1 MKDNNMSLV
10 QKEAYLKYSKNP
22 GIPTKKY
29 PSLELVRLEK
39 IFFKNDTANK
49 NLLEY
54 GIGDGPN
61 TEHLLRQGYTIH
73 GIDISEG
80 ALKSTEKRLE
90 NDIDLIKNLK
100 LTKLPIDAQK
110 LDFEDNT
117 FDYIVALSVLSLL
130 GDINRIN
137 CLLSEFKRITK
148 IGGKLILDIN
158 DHDSEFSAGKKQ
170 IDENVFLLDPNEENM
185 KCYCLK
191 NEEAFKSMLEKFFEI
206 KDIGFSAHK
215 IFGKRIHEWI
225 ACVVNK

>member
-1 MKDNNMSLV
+1 MYNWLSKRVSK
-10 QKEAYLKYSKNP
+10 KERSVYLFAVPVMFKVS
-22 GIPTKKY
+22 IP
-29 PSLELVRLEK
+29 
-39 IFFKNDTANK
+39 
-49 NLLEY
+49 
-54 GIGDGPN
+54 
-61 TEHLLRQGYTIH
+61 QGNRKAKRSS
-73 GIDISEG
+73 SEG

-100 LTKLPIDAQK
+100 LTKLSIDAQK

-215 IFGKRIHEWI
+215 VFGRRINEWL
-225 ACVVNK
+225 ACAVNK